1 MHFLLKYI
9 QEVDMEEIDILEE
22 NGEIV
27 GTATV
32 NEAHQN
38 GLLHKVV
45 HVWIVNRRN
54 KLLVQKRS
62 DLKEFCPLMWDVS
75 FAGHV
80 KAGENSLDACER
92 EAKEE
97 LGLNIDDD
105 ELKFLFSI
113 IENFEE
119 GKIRELADVYILHK
133 DLDLTDL
140 TLDKNEVEEVKWV
153 PFHEFFVTC
162 MTKKFVPHEE
172 EYRLLKEVLK

>member
-1 MHFLLKYI
+1 
-9 QEVDMEEIDILEE
+9 MEEIDILEE

-27 GTATV
+27 GTTTV

-38 GLLHKVV
+38 GILHKVV

-75 FAGHV
+75 FAGHI

-105 ELKFLFSI
+105 ELKFLF
-113 IENFEE
+113 
-119 GKIRELADVYILHK
+119 
-133 DLDLTDL
+133 
-140 TLDKNEVEEVKWV
+140 
-153 PFHEFFVTC
+153 
-162 MTKKFVPHEE
+162 
-172 EYRLLKEVLK
+172 RLLKNLKRGKFANLLRFTFCIKT

>member
-1 MHFLLKYI
+1 
-9 QEVDMEEIDILEE
+9 MEEIDILDD

-27 GTATV
+27 GTTTID
-32 NEAHQN
+32 EAHSE
-38 GLLHKVV
+38 GLLHRVV

-62 DLKEFCPLMWDVS
+62 ASKSFSPLLWDVS
-75 FAGHV
+75 FAGHI
-80 KAGENSLDACER
+80 KAGENSLDTCER

-119 GKIRELADVYILHK
+119 GKIHELADVYILYK

-140 TLDKNEVEEVKWV
+140 TLDKSEVEEVKWV

-162 MTKKFVPHEE
+162 MTKKYVPHEE

>member
-1 MHFLLKYI
+1 
-9 QEVDMEEIDILEE
+9 MEEIDILEE

-27 GTATV
+27 GTTTV

-62 DLKEFCPLMWDVS
+62 DLKEFCPLMRDVS

-92 EAKEE
+92 EAKEK

-140 TLDKNEVEEVKWV
+140 TLDKSEVEEVKWV